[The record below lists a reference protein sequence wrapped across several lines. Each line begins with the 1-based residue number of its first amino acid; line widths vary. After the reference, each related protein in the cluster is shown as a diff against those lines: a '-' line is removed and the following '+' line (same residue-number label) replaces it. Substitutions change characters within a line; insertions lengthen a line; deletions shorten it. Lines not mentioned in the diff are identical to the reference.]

1 MTFRSTELGAEAD
14 FEMGCATE
22 GPPPQ
27 AFLNNHEALPPYPDE
42 QNPMDKSKD
51 KYGVVQ
57 YNPYTSEDEELMEY
71 DYDSDSSL
79 PNAMPAM
86 VVNDDFTMIEGAAL
100 CMYLADLYEQFLPT
114 PDYKAEYYR
123 YVL

>member
-1 MTFRSTELGAEAD
+1 MVGT
-14 FEMGCATE
+14 TE

-27 AFLNNHEALPPYPDE
+27 AFLNTPLSLSIAPHTE
-42 QNPMDKSKD
+42 QRTETEDN
-51 KYGVVQ
+51 KYGMVEFT
-57 YNPYTSEDEELMEY
+57 PYTSEDEELMEY

-79 PNAMPAM
+79 PRTSMPAL

-100 CMYLADLYEQFLPT
+100 CMYLADLYQQFLPQ

-123 YVL
+123 YGPGL